1 MLVSV
6 DQTPVPATAFSEVQ
20 ITQLQSLMSAPILN
34 ERAGLQ
40 QPPGL
45 AVGLLLSPATQQP
58 QPPSAAVQTGL
69 QHAQPSQS
77 SFADYGKTEMNVIG
91 EQFLTSL
98 PNKDRAIRKE
108 KLQAEHGKFKYD
120 LASWKAKIP
129 PECQSNTERPP
140 EITAMTWS
148 LQKLAKMGHFCEEL
162 SFVAEIIL
170 LAPVTNAGPER
181 GASALKR
188 VNARLRSKLGNDMM
202 FSLMHITI
210 NGPENGTPES
220 REMVEQA
227 YEDWKSAKIRRYRS
241 GPILNTPASSTQHE
255 PPCQVLPC
263 VEMSDA
269 GVRMEVESLGTSSA
283 TQPLTA
289 AISETETLSILQL
302 DDITDAECDTEND
315 RL

>member
-1 MLVSV
+1 MSVSV

-20 ITQLQSLMSAPILN
+20 ITQLQSLISAAILN

-69 QHAQPSQS
+69 QNAQPSQT

-98 PNKDRAIRKE
+98 PNKDRATRKE

-129 PECQSNTERPP
+129 PECQSNTERAP

-148 LQKLAKMGHFCEEL
+148 L
-162 SFVAEIIL
+162 
-170 LAPVTNAGPER
+170 
-181 GASALKR
+181 
-188 VNARLRSKLGNDMM
+188 
-202 FSLMHITI
+202 
-210 NGPENGTPES
+210 
-220 REMVEQA
+220 
-227 YEDWKSAKIRRYRS
+227 
-241 GPILNTPASSTQHE
+241 
-255 PPCQVLPC
+255 
-263 VEMSDA
+263 
-269 GVRMEVESLGTSSA
+269 
-283 TQPLTA
+283 
-289 AISETETLSILQL
+289 
-302 DDITDAECDTEND
+302 
-315 RL
+315 